1 MSALNLTKTRLRAGI
16 WEGRLTGAAHT
27 GGAPGLAAY
36 HLEQALDGVTI
47 EPVADTDDAWSVK
60 VPLPST
66 ILSEGVQTVLVRE
79 GAEGDTLAVITLVAG
94 TPLEEDMTAEIAL
107 LRAELDMLKRAF
119 RRHCVETA

>member
-1 MSALNLTKTRLRAGI
+1 MSALSLTKTRLRAGI
-16 WEGRLTGAAHT
+16 WEGRLTGAPHEA
-27 GGAPGLAAY
+27 GAPGLAAY
-36 HLEQALDGVTI
+36 HLEQALEGVTL
-47 EPVADTDDAWSVK
+47 EAVDETHDAWTVK

>member
-1 MSALNLTKTRLRAGI
+1 MSALSLTKTRLRAGI
-16 WEGRLTGAAHT
+16 WEGRLRGAPHAA
-27 GGAPGLAAY
+27 GAPGLVAY
-36 HLEQALDGVTI
+36 HLEQTLDGVAV

-79 GAEGDTLAVITLVAG
+79 GAEGETLAVITLVAG

-119 RRHCVETA
+119 RRHCVETV